1 MYIYIYE
8 CVNETLFDPPTN
20 KWHFDRN
27 SDQLYQVFQLFPIIF
42 TCSQHFPKPSIA
54 AAELQI
60 HSQLQLLSGQ
70 LNDLLLAEKMLPF
83 RAIFHRKMRLESI
96 GNSGAQTLQAIY
108 NI

>member
-1 MYIYIYE
+1 MKLFLIPQQI
-8 CVNETLFDPPTN
+8 NGISIETVISFT
-20 KWHFDRN
+20 R
-27 SDQLYQVFQLFPIIF
+27 VFQLFPIIF